1 MWIVRPDMKET
12 PMNRRSFLSGLSFC
26 MLAFEKAGGGMNEL
40 AS

>member
-1 MWIVRPDMKET
+1 MKET

-26 MLAFEKAGGGMNEL
+26 VLTLEKAGGGMNEL